1 MSNGELGKLTQGER
15 LLISRRRRGENQQ
28 AAADRHGATRFL
40 YGQWERGA
48 LKGPSVREV
57 DTLRSHERCLLY
69 RRRCEMTQ
77 KAVAADLNLCRWWIN
92 QMERGVVDCTQL
104 VCYWEQ

>member
-1 MSNGELGKLTQGER
+1 MPNGELGKLTQGER
-15 LLISRRRRGENQQ
+15 LLISRRRRGESQQ

-40 YGQWERGA
+40 YGQWERDA

-77 KAVAADLNLCRWWIN
+77 KAVAADLNFCRWWIN
-92 QMERGVVDCTQL
+92 QMERGVVNCDVL
-104 VCYWEQ
+104 LWHWEQ